1 MADPLKNRSKVMMD
15 DPTMLWN
22 LVLTLAGGGFMWWIR
37 GVTQQINEAKR
48 RLADTREELA
58 RNYATRQETE
68 EDVLRIMGRFDKLEA
83 KMDSFIERILSK

>member
-1 MADPLKNRSKVMMD
+1 MID

-22 LVLTLAGGGFMWWIR
+22 LILTLAGGGFMWWMR
-37 GVTQQINEAKR
+37 GVTQQINDSKR

-83 KMDSFIERILSK
+83 KMDTFIEKVFSK

>member
-1 MADPLKNRSKVMMD
+1 MMD

-22 LVLTLAGGGFMWWIR
+22 LILTLAGGGFMWWMR
-37 GVTQQINEAKR
+37 GVTQQINDSKR

-83 KMDSFIERILSK
+83 KMDTFIEKVFSK